1 MLNIKNAFLAV
12 GSVAATV
19 FVNIIGGW
27 DTAAIMLFVLMG
39 ADIVTGVMLALFWRK
54 SSNSVT
60 GGVDKR
66 VYFQG
71 VCKKI
76 VVIFLVALGQ
86 FADQTLGTDCFRL
99 PIVFFFAGNEGISFL
114 ENVGEM
120 GVPYPSFIKKALESL
135 REAGDNGNK
144 EV

>member
-1 MLNIKNAFLAV
+1 MTNIKNAILAAV
-12 GSVAATV
+12 SVSATV

-27 DTAAIMLFVLMG
+27 DAAAIMLFVLMG
-39 ADIVTGVMLALFWRK
+39 ADIVTGVMLALFWHK

-76 VVIFLVALGQ
+76 VIIFLVALG
-86 FADQTLGTDCFRL
+86 
-99 PIVFFFAGNEGISFL
+99 
-114 ENVGEM
+114 
-120 GVPYPSFIKKALESL
+120 
-135 REAGDNGNK
+135 
-144 EV
+144 